1 MTPTQKR
8 ERADRKVDR
17 SGPITLLTARTAA
30 VQPQDMAGAQGAN
43 ENDTLDQGSGDSD
56 TI

>member
-1 MTPTQKR
+1 MTSNTR
-8 ERADRKVDR
+8 ERSNHKVDR
-17 SGPITLLTARTAA
+17 SGPITQLTARTAA
-30 VQPQDMAGAQGAN
+30 VQPQDMPAMQSAN